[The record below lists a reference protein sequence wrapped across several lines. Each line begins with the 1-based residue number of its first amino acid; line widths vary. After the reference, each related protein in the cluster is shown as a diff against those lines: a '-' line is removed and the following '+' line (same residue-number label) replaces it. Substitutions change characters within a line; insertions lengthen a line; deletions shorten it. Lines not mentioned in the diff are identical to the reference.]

1 MTNQVTITPMIEQ
14 YKAMKKNHPDAIL
27 LFRVGDFYETFSD
40 DAIAVSEI
48 CGVTLTRRM
57 NGDKTSVELAG
68 FPHHALDTYL
78 PKIVRAGK
86 RVAICEQPA
95 DPKAKK
101 TTIREFDVTVNGYD
115 YGKYQVHITA
125 DKITAVSIVTRAAFN
140 ICYRENAKEVCAYT
154 NNIEDVVTRYLCRQ
168 LDGAKMLD
176 SEECDGVIAE
186 KWDLT
191 ECFPKSDKYESEE
204 KATPDNKET
213 STKTNKAEKKMET
226 KKINCNLSDE
236 QLRELGEPVAYFN
249 VEIPKEVKNMGKY
262 TKDAKTGGHAALQAV
277 CLEPE
282 NGKLIASDT
291 RILYTAAIRC
301 DGSWPAGDNNRPFQC
316 FIDPKAI
323 RELAGKT
330 VDIAVWLD
338 ESDHQKVTACE
349 AAGVL
354 TQHSIPS
361 SGMGCWFPDWK
372 RVMSQD
378 TAATIRI
385 AKDAVKPL
393 REFLKANMGKNKAER
408 EGRFAVVHVTP
419 EADDMQVRIMDLCDG
434 DLKEVAV
441 TYADLENRSE
451 RYILQSYDEQ
461 LFYYSV
467 LEDFGGEIS
476 FAGDCRPA
484 TFKGEC
490 RTSLLMPKNLS
501 GLTTY
506 LTTEKPESK

>member
-1 MTNQVTITPMIEQ
+1 MTNQVTITPMTEQ

-86 RVAICEQPA
+86 RVAICEQIE
-95 DPKAKK
+95 DPKKAHKVAENVSPAK
-101 TTIREFDVTVNGYD
+101 TDPSQWTAEEFQERAIPYIKNGWDGEY
-115 YGKYQVHITA
+115 A
-125 DKITAVSIVTRAAFN
+125 DKLIAKFSDIKECAKIFDRVKRHADRWSLSISDALHSLISN
-140 ICYRENAKEVCAYT
+140 GKIN
-154 NNIEDVVTRYLCRQ
+154 
-168 LDGAKMLD
+168 
-176 SEECDGVIAE
+176 
-186 KWDLT
+186 T
-191 ECFPKSDKYESEE
+191 E
-204 KATPDNKET
+204 
-213 STKTNKAEKKMET
+213 TKTNKPDNKMET

-249 VEIPKEVKNMGKY
+249 VEIPKDVKNMGKY

-349 AAGVL
+349 AVGVL

-434 DLKEVAV
+434 NLKEVAV